1 MPDIGSV
8 AIIGGIAQSF
18 LWWVFIIVLVL
29 GLAIGPRYIRSRER
43 QKLYD
48 LMRAAV
54 DRGQPLPPELVAT
67 LTAQTESPIGR
78 GGADADLRRA
88 IVLIAVGGGL
98 ASLGALMGWGISFA
112 SEVGGAVTGAVI
124 AGAGAIPA
132 FIGIAFLILWAVGR
146 RHNPPHP

>member
-8 AIIGGIAQSF
+8 AIIGGIAQTF

-29 GLAIGPRYIRSRER
+29 GLAVGPRYIRSRER